1 MEALRPVSEARI
13 ILASASPRREQL
25 LKQIGLNFEVFPGS
39 ASEEVDPSWS
49 FQDGAERVALRKAE
63 DVALSRPDADLIIAA
78 DTVVVGCD
86 EVLGKPSN
94 RMDAFLMLGK
104 LSGRTHEVV
113 TGYAVLAPREG
124 KRVVSSV
131 VTRVTFRIIAH
142 QEIEA
147 YVATGEPLDKAG
159 AYAIQGLGGLFVE
172 RIEGCY
178 PNVVGLPLTGI
189 DRALRQLGWRIL

>member
-1 MEALRPVSEARI
+1 
-13 ILASASPRREQL
+13 
-25 LKQIGLNFEVFPGS
+25 
-39 ASEEVDPSWS
+39 
-49 FQDGAERVALRKAE
+49 
-63 DVALSRPDADLIIAA
+63 
-78 DTVVVGCD
+78 
-86 EVLGKPSN
+86 
-94 RMDAFLMLGK
+94 MDAFLMLGK

-113 TGYAVLAPREG
+113 TGYAVLAPKEG
-124 KRVVSSV
+124 KKVVSSV
-131 VTRVTFRIIAH
+131 VTQVTFRIIAH